1 MQTRPWRME
10 DVLDT
15 PEMVAEYL
23 NQVAEDGDA
32 EEMARALGHVA
43 KARGASRMAREAGV
57 SREALYASFVNG
69 GNPTISTFEKVLSA
83 CGVRMRFEPLTA

>member
-1 MQTRPWRME
+1 METSPWRME

-32 EEMARALGHVA
+32 EEMARALGYVA
-43 KARGASRMAREAGV
+43 RARGASRFAREAGV
-57 SREALYASFVNG
+57 SREAVYASFVNG
-69 GNPTISTFEKVLSA
+69 GNPTLSTFGKALAA
-83 CGVRMRFEPLTA
+83 CGVRMRFEPVGA

>member
-1 MQTRPWRME
+1 METRPWSME

-23 NQVAEDGDA
+23 NQVAEDGDP

-43 KARGASRMAREAGV
+43 RARGASRLAREAGV
-57 SREALYASFVNG
+57 SREAVYASFVNG
-69 GNPTISTFEKVLSA
+69 GNPTISTFDRVLSA
-83 CGVRMRFEPLTA
+83 CGVRMRFEPIPA